1 MSKKVSQLPWPCRAT
16 LERKNTMTGLASE
29 RRMAALLEKL
39 QQDPSLA
46 ESLPSV
52 EGEMVRAAL
61 NGSTIYEIAQV
72 HEVTEAAVWEILG
85 RVARAATGQVV
96 DPVVT
101 GGLGSDERAGH
112 TGIGDIG
119 TEPRNRSEPSSRGTA
134 AAAE

>member
-1 MSKKVSQLPWPCRAT
+1 
-16 LERKNTMTGLASE
+16 MTGLASD

-61 NGSTIYEIAQV
+61 DGSTIYEIAQV

-85 RVARAATGQVV
+85 RVARAAAGQGVE
-96 DPVVT
+96 PVAT
-101 GGLGSDERAGH
+101 GGLGSDTRAGH
-112 TGIGDIG
+112 TGSGEIGN
-119 TEPRNRSEPSSRGTA
+119 EPINPNRHEPSLGETA
-134 AAAE
+134 ADADE